1 MLELLDLRDRR
12 ERLEPRRLEID
23 PDVSATVRDAI
34 ERVHREG
41 DAALLD
47 LTLRFDGADLRE
59 RGIVA
64 TPDEF
69 AAAFDTVPAELRSA
83 IDALA
88 ERLIDLH
95 TRQLPVEWRD
105 ERDGVRFGE
114 RVTPLR
120 AVGCYVP
127 GGRAVYPSSVAM
139 TVVPAFVAG
148 VGQIVVCTPPRSDGS
163 IHPLV
168 LYAAKRAGATTVVKA
183 GGAQAIAA
191 LTFGTDSVPSVDKIV
206 GPGNAFVTEAK
217 RQVSGV
223 VGIDGLAGATEL
235 AIVAGS
241 TADARWLAADL
252 VAQAEHDPDAIAT
265 LVVLDPDLV
274 EAVER
279 ALEAEVAKAARRD
292 VVEVALANARA
303 VIVKDLEQAVDAVND
318 LAPEH
323 LQVAI
328 DDAATFVSAV
338 RAAGAIFVGPFT
350 PVPFG
355 DYGVASNHVLPTSG
369 TARFANGLR
378 SSDFVRVTSVV
389 EMTDD
394 AAARLAPEVSALARS
409 EGLIGHA
416 RAVEIRAED
425 GGGT

>member
-1 MLELLDLRDRR
+1 VLELLDLRDRR

-23 PDVSATVRDAI
+23 PDVSATVRDTI
-34 ERVHREG
+34 ERVRREG
-41 DAALLD
+41 DTALLD
-47 LTLRFDGADLRE
+47 LTLRFDGADLRD
-59 RGIVA
+59 RGVVA

-69 AAAFDTVPAELRSA
+69 ATAFDGVPVELRSA
-83 IDALA
+83 IDALVD
-88 ERLIDLH
+88 RLIDLH
-95 TRQLPVEWRD
+95 TRQLPLEWKD

-148 VGQIVVCTPPRSDGS
+148 VEEIVVCTPPRSDGS
-163 IHPLV
+163 VHPAV
-168 LYAAKRAGATTVVKA
+168 LYVAKRAGATRVVKA

-191 LTFGTDSVPSVDKIV
+191 LAFGTDTVPAVDKVV
-206 GPGNAFVTEAK
+206 GPGNAFVTDAK
-217 RQVSGV
+217 RQLAGV

-235 AIVAGS
+235 AIVADAS
-241 TADARWLAADL
+241 ADARWIAVDL

-265 LVVLDPDLV
+265 LIVLDTDV
-274 EAVER
+274 VDAVER
-279 ALEAEVAKAARRD
+279 ALEAEVAKAARRE
-292 VVEVALANARA
+292 VVETALARARA
-303 VIVKDLEQAVDAVND
+303 VVVKDLEQAIDAVND

-323 LQVAI
+323 LQLAIEESAPFVA
-328 DDAATFVSAV
+328 AV

-378 SSDFVRVTSVV
+378 ASDFVRVTSIV
-389 EMTDD
+389 EMSEE

-409 EGLIGHA
+409 EGLVGHA

-425 GGGT
+425 GNAK